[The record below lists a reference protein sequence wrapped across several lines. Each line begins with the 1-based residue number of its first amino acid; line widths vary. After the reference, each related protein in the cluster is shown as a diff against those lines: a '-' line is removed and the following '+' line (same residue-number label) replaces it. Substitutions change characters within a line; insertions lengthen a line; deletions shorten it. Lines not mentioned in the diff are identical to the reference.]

1 MNNKI
6 MSNNKMMNNN
16 KMMSNNKIMSN
27 NKMNNKMNNKI
38 MNKITTIKALLIL
51 FGMSLLLHSCSTS
64 TPRVDYR
71 ALAKASTL
79 LKIDINRNDNH
90 KLYIEASQW
99 VGVPY
104 RSGGSSKQGTDCSGM
119 VHQIYKK
126 VYRVSMPRSSEEM
139 KRRSRKVSKSKLQA
153 GDLVFFSST
162 RHPKRVAHV
171 GIYLKDNKFIHASTT
186 KGVIISSLKEDYY
199 KKHWMQGGRI
209 H

>member
-1 MNNKI
+1 MMNLQMMYKI
-6 MSNNKMMNNN
+6 MMNLR
-16 KMMSNNKIMSN
+16 IM
-27 NKMNNKMNNKI
+27 NKI
-38 MNKITTIKALLIL
+38 MNFKALLIL

-64 TPRVDYR
+64 TPRVDYQ
-71 ALAKASTL
+71 ALAKASVQL
-79 LKIDINRNDNH
+79 NMDINLNDDH

-99 VGVPY
+99 IGVPY
-104 RSGGSSKQGTDCSGM
+104 RSGGSSKHGTDCSGM
-119 VHQIYKK
+119 VYQICRK
-126 VYRVSMPRSSEEM
+126 VYRVLVPRSSEEM
-139 KRRSRKVSKSKLQA
+139 KRYSLKVSKSKLQA

>member
-1 MNNKI
+1 MDEQI
-6 MSNNKMMNNN
+6 MMNQRIDEQITM
-16 KMMSNNKIMSN
+16 KQRMDEQIIMN
-27 NKMNNKMNNKI
+27 QRI
-38 MNKITTIKALLIL
+38 MNKIMMNKIMKFKALLIL
-51 FGMSLLLHSCSTS
+51 FGMNLLLHSCSTP
-64 TPRVDYR
+64 TPRVDYQ
-71 ALAKASTL
+71 ALAKASVQL
-79 LKIDINRNDNH
+79 NMDINLNDDH

-99 VGVPY
+99 IGVPY
-104 RSGGSSKQGTDCSGM
+104 RSGGSSKHGTDCSGM
-119 VHQIYKK
+119 VYQICRK
-126 VYRVSMPRSSEEM
+126 VYRVLVPRNSEEM
-139 KRRSRKVSKSKLQA
+139 KRNSLKVSKSKLQA

>member
-1 MNNKI
+1 MMYKIMINLQMMYKIMINLRMMNKI
-6 MSNNKMMNNN
+6 MINLRMM
-16 KMMSNNKIMSN
+16 
-27 NKMNNKMNNKI
+27 NKI
-38 MNKITTIKALLIL
+38 MNFKALLIL
-51 FGMSLLLHSCSTS
+51 FGMSLLLHSCSTP
-64 TPRVDYR
+64 TPRVDYQ
-71 ALAKASTL
+71 ALAKASVQL
-79 LKIDINRNDNH
+79 NMDINLNDDH

-99 VGVPY
+99 IGVPY
-104 RSGGSSKQGTDCSGM
+104 RSGGSSKHGTDCSGM
-119 VHQIYKK
+119 VYQICRK
-126 VYRVSMPRSSEEM
+126 VYRVLVPRSSEEM
-139 KRRSRKVSKSKLQA
+139 KRYSLKVSKSKLQA

>member
-1 MNNKI
+1 MRIFNGER
-6 MSNNKMMNNN
+6 
-16 KMMSNNKIMSN
+16 
-27 NKMNNKMNNKI
+27 I
-38 MNKITTIKALLIL
+38 MNKIMMNLQMINKIMMDKIMKFKALLIL

-64 TPRVDYR
+64 TPRVDYQ
-71 ALAKASTL
+71 ALAKASVQL
-79 LKIDINRNDNH
+79 NMDINLNDDH

-99 VGVPY
+99 IGVPY
-104 RSGGSSKQGTDCSGM
+104 RSGGSSKHGTDCSGM
-119 VHQIYKK
+119 VYQICRK
-126 VYRVSMPRSSEEM
+126 VYRVLVPRSSEEM
-139 KRRSRKVSKSKLQA
+139 KRNSLKVSKSKLQA

>member
-1 MNNKI
+1 MDEQNNNEPTNDEQIMMNLRMMNKI
-6 MSNNKMMNNN
+6 MINLRMM
-16 KMMSNNKIMSN
+16 
-27 NKMNNKMNNKI
+27 NKI
-38 MNKITTIKALLIL
+38 MNFKALLIL

-64 TPRVDYR
+64 TPRVDYQ
-71 ALAKASTL
+71 ALAKASVQL
-79 LKIDINRNDNH
+79 NMDINLNDDH

-99 VGVPY
+99 IGVPY
-104 RSGGSSKQGTDCSGM
+104 RSGGSSKHGTDCSGM
-119 VHQIYKK
+119 VYQICRK
-126 VYRVSMPRSSEEM
+126 VYRVLVPRSSEEM
-139 KRRSRKVSKSKLQA
+139 KRYSLKVSKSKLQA